1 MKNNGLGSQ
10 VLFRKDE
17 IVELSNLFFNQLIS
31 STGVKQVLSLVKDW
45 NASGD
50 SAVTVRAQAA
60 SNDLQISSVM
70 R

>member
-1 MKNNGLGSQ
+1 VKNNGLGSQ

-31 STGVKQVLSLVKDW
+31 STGVKQVSALVKDW
-45 NASGD
+45 NVSGD